1 MKKEIET
8 AAAAQKIWKNTSF
21 DDRQKLLRNLAQVL
35 KSRQEEAARN
45 ITDEMHKPIQQSL
58 AEVEKCVGMIE
69 YYAALKNV
77 LSPEKI
83 TTEKQTAE
91 IYPAPLG
98 VILGIMPWNYPFW
111 QVLRFAVP
119 TILAGNTVLL
129 KHASICE
136 KSGDLIASLFPEAGF
151 DEGIFQHL
159 KVSHEQ
165 VEEIIRH
172 PAVQGVS
179 LTGSE
184 SVGRHIGKIAG
195 ENLKKCVLEL
205 GGNDAFIV
213 LEDADLNKAAKDAA
227 LARLQNTGQTC
238 VAGKRFI
245 VVEAVYEEFIQKF
258 IAEYQKFHAEDVY
271 DAETQLG
278 QMARPDLADDLEQQ
292 YKVAIDEGAKPIV
305 ALERKDAI
313 TFSPG
318 LLSMNPDNKV
328 ADEELFG
335 PLGMVFKVKDSAEA
349 LQLANSTKFG
359 LANAVY
365 TQNPEMASHFAR
377 ELESGSVA
385 VNQVF
390 RSDVHFPFGGVK
402 ASGFGT
408 ELSEYALWE
417 FTHRKTIIG
426 SILF

>member
-1 MKKEIET
+1 MEKQIDL
-8 AAAAQKIWKNTSF
+8 AAAAQKTWKNTSF
-21 DDRQKLLRNLAQVL
+21 TERQSLLRKLAEVL
-35 KSRQEEAARN
+35 KSQQEIAART
-45 ITDEMHKPIQQSL
+45 ITQEMNKPIQQSR
-58 AEVEKCVGMIE
+58 AEIEKCIGMIE
-69 YYAALKNV
+69 YYAALEDV
-77 LSPEKI
+77 LAPEKVPV
-83 TTEKQTAE
+83 KDHFAE
-91 IYPAPLG
+91 ILPTPLG

-136 KSGDLIASLFPEAGF
+136 KSGDMMAKMFLEASFA
-151 DEGIFQHL
+151 EGIFQHL
-159 KVSHEQ
+159 KVSHTQ

-184 SVGRHIGKIAG
+184 SVGRHIAKIAG

-213 LEDADLNKAAKDAA
+213 LEEADLDKAAKDAA
-227 LARLQNTGQTC
+227 QARLQNTGQTC

-258 IAEYQKFHAEDVY
+258 ITEYQKFQPNDLF

-278 QMARPDLADDLEQQ
+278 QMARPDLAEDLKNQ
-292 YKVAIDEGAKPIV
+292 YNTALAEGAKPLV
-305 ALERKDAI
+305 PLKQQDATTFLPGMLEM
-313 TFSPG
+313 SPT
-318 LLSMNPDNKV
+318 NPI
-328 ADEELFG
+328 ADEEIFG
-335 PLGMVFKVKDSAEA
+335 PVAMVFKVKDAAEA
-349 LQLANSTKFG
+349 LTLANSTRFG

-365 TQNPEMASHFAR
+365 TRNSETARYFAQ

-390 RSDVHFPFGGVK
+390 RSDAHLPFGGVK

-408 ELSEYALWE
+408 ELSQYALWE
-417 FTHRKTIIG
+417 FTHRKTVIG
-426 SILF
+426 NF

>member
-1 MKKEIET
+1 MEKQIDL
-8 AAAAQKIWKNTSF
+8 AAAAQKNWKNTSF
-21 DDRQKLLRNLAQVL
+21 TERQSLLRNLAVIL
-35 KSRQEEAARN
+35 KSHQETAART
-45 ITDEMHKPIQQSL
+45 ITQEMNKPIQQSRS
-58 AEVEKCVGMIE
+58 EIEKCLGMIE
-69 YYAALKNV
+69 FYASLENV
-77 LSPEKI
+77 LAPEKI
-83 TTEKQTAE
+83 AVKDHFAE
-91 IYPAPLG
+91 IFPTPLG

-119 TILAGNTVLL
+119 TVLAGNTVLL

-136 KSGDLIASLFPEAGF
+136 KSGDLMAKMFREAGF
-151 DEGIFQHL
+151 EEGIFQHL

-184 SVGRHIGKIAG
+184 SAGRHIAKIAG

-227 LARLQNTGQTC
+227 QARLQNTGQTC

-245 VVEAVYEEFIQKF
+245 IAESVYDEFIQKF
-258 IAEYQKFHAEDVY
+258 ISEYQKFQPSDLF

-278 QMARPDLADDLEQQ
+278 QMARADLAEELKKQ
-292 YKVAIDEGAKPIV
+292 YETAIAHGAKSLLPLKQQDATTFLPGI
-305 ALERKDAI
+305 LE
-313 TFSPG
+313 
-318 LLSMNPDNKV
+318 MNPGNPV
-328 ADEELFG
+328 ADVEIFG
-335 PLGMVFKVKDSAEA
+335 PVAMVFRVKNAAEA

-365 TQNPEMASHFAR
+365 TQNPETARYFAQ

-390 RSDVHFPFGGVK
+390 RSDAHLPFGGVK

-408 ELSEYALWE
+408 ELSQYALWE
-417 FTHRKTIIG
+417 FTHRKTVIG
-426 SILF
+426 SF